1 MTYMDIYDIS
11 RKGCIF
17 LIFHTN
23 LTYLQLM
30 LLRRFMTE
38 ILLETTDD
46 ELSRIAREQVEFA
59 KRSGTYF
66 RF

>member
-1 MTYMDIYDIS
+1 MIAGMSYAVFYA
-11 RKGCIF
+11 
-17 LIFHTN
+17 N
-23 LTYLQLM
+23 LACFQLM

-46 ELSRIAREQVEFA
+46 ELNHIAREQIELA

-66 RF
+66 QF

>member
-1 MTYMDIYDIS
+1 
-11 RKGCIF
+11 
-17 LIFHTN
+17 
-23 LTYLQLM
+23 M

-46 ELSRIAREQVEFA
+46 ELNRLAKQQIELA

-66 RF
+66 QF